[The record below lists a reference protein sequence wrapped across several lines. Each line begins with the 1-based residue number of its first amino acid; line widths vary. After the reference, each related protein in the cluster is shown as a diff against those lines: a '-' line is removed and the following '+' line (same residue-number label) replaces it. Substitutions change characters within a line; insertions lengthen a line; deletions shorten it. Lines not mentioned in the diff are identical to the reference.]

1 MRTEEPEE
9 TEAQEEQGR
18 AGRQKAVPWLALVAI
33 AVVPVLLA
41 LTLPGSTVTAVLLVY
56 LPAVSFALG
65 LIDAVTFRPT
75 GSFPLLAGT
84 FFLVSS
90 WMFYND
96 GAWIYA
102 LVVAVLA
109 AAGGALA
116 RLRRVS

>member
-9 TEAQEEQGR
+9 TEAQEEQSR
-18 AGRQKAVPWLALVAI
+18 AGHQKAMPWLAFVAI

-56 LPAVSFALG
+56 LPVVAFVLG

-102 LVVAVLA
+102 LVVAALA